1 MHAYLAFS
9 WCYKAWHGF
18 GKGHHPIRFLLAKAT
33 TIFPHIFSPHH
44 GVFKQ
49 PYQWLSVAVM
59 GEKWGPVAV
68 VLSIIIYHYT
78 SLIQQHS
85 GDKTCHKAFQMRA
98 CIQTDGWTGI
108 L

>member
-1 MHAYLAFS
+1 
-9 WCYKAWHGF
+9 
-18 GKGHHPIRFLLAKAT
+18 
-33 TIFPHIFSPHH
+33 
-44 GVFKQ
+44 
-49 PYQWLSVAVM
+49 M

>member
-1 MHAYLAFS
+1 
-9 WCYKAWHGF
+9 
-18 GKGHHPIRFLLAKAT
+18 
-33 TIFPHIFSPHH
+33 
-44 GVFKQ
+44 
-49 PYQWLSVAVM
+49 M

-68 VLSIIIYHYT
+68 VLSIIIYQYT